1 MKTMSNDP
9 CTIIATFKYNF
20 DHVHNMCNVHYVSK
34 NILIKTENSLNLIFD
49 EIWSMTLYYI

>member
-20 DHVHNMCNVHYVSK
+20 DHVHNMCKYIMYQKIIKK
-34 NILIKTENSLNLIFD
+34 N
-49 EIWSMTLYYI
+49 